1 MSDRCNAPTGK
12 KCIAEG
18 MADWR
23 GVLFRPRFDAAEN
36 QFNRPAQTAREV
48 ASAQCAI
55 RTDAVI
61 LNHVTNHSGLPLIAF
76 HATFNAFIST

>member
-48 ASAQCAI
+48 ASAQLLCNPY
-55 RTDAVI
+55 RRC
-61 LNHVTNHSGLPLIAF
+61 HSKSRDQPF
-76 HATFNAFIST
+76 RSSVPRISCDF